1 MAPLMVLGAVIGS
14 YAFGDGDGT
23 SSTTS
28 SSSVSGSG
36 GDPVLPAG
44 RRAWNPV
51 VEAADS
57 ASYGPL
63 VENPPA
69 GPLVSGH
76 PTAPSPSAPYPA
88 PAAASPIGGSSADS
102 VNAPPPLTTTEI
114 PPAQL
119 QQPPPVEDPYSS
131 SAPQPREGAAQNN
144 AADTAAANKA
154 IQEYEDAQNL
164 GAPGSVPRL
173 HTLNEFL
180 SETSETS
187 PIGVELRE
195 DVCKLNDGAK
205 AEGLAVLSVRKD
217 SPAAKAGLQSAHNT
231 THEVLEGASVIAAL
245 VFPPAIMATAIID
258 QTRVGES
265 YDVIIGVDGKR
276 VSNVLEFE
284 DQIRDLKG
292 GDVVYLTVVRKGS
305 RLQIPVQVPPGMAW
319 TY

>member
-1 MAPLMVLGAVIGS
+1 VSVQRTHGWRLMALILVFAATARSSAVADS
-14 YAFGDGDGT
+14 A
-23 SSTTS
+23 SSIPSTS
-28 SSSVSGSG
+28 SSSAALA
-36 GDPVLPAG
+36 PT
-44 RRAWNPV
+44 

-63 VENPPA
+63 AENPPEGA
-69 GPLVSGH
+69 PGASGVI
-76 PTAPSPSAPYPA
+76 ARA
-88 PAAASPIGGSSADS
+88 PAAPFTSLPATAPPRTASAADS
-102 VNAPPPLTTTEI
+102 VNAPPPVTTTEI
-114 PPAQL
+114 PPANL
-119 QQPPPVEDPYSS
+119 QQPPSIDNDPYSS
-131 SAPQPREGAAQNN
+131 SPPPVSARGVSQNN

-154 IQEYEDAQNL
+154 IQDYEDSQNL
-164 GAPGSVPRL
+164 ETPGNVPRL

-180 SETSETS
+180 SETSDTS

-195 DVCKLNDGAK
+195 DVCKLNSGAK

-231 THEVLEGASVIAAL
+231 THQVLEGVSVVAAL

-276 VSNVLEFE
+276 VSNVIEFE
-284 DQIRDLKG
+284 DQVRDLKG
-292 GDVVYLTVVRKGS
+292 GDIVYLTVVRRGS
-305 RLQIPVQVPPGMAW
+305 RLQIPVQVPPGTAW

>member
-1 MAPLMVLGAVIGS
+1 MTV
-14 YAFGDGDGT
+14 
-23 SSTTS
+23 SS
-28 SSSVSGSG
+28 G
-36 GDPVLPAG
+36 
-44 RRAWNPV
+44 
-51 VEAADS
+51 
-57 ASYGPL
+57 
-63 VENPPA
+63 
-69 GPLVSGH
+69 
-76 PTAPSPSAPYPA
+76 
-88 PAAASPIGGSSADS
+88 DS
-102 VNAPPPLTTTEI
+102 VNAPPPVTTTEI

-119 QQPPPVEDPYSS
+119 QQPPSIDDPYSS
-131 SAPQPREGAAQNN
+131 SPPEVREPASQSN

-195 DVCKLNDGAK
+195 DICKLNNGAK

-231 THEVLEGASVIAAL
+231 THQVLEGASVIAAL

-258 QTRVGES
+258 ETRVGES

-305 RLQIPVQVPPGMAW
+305 RLQIPVQVPPGTAW